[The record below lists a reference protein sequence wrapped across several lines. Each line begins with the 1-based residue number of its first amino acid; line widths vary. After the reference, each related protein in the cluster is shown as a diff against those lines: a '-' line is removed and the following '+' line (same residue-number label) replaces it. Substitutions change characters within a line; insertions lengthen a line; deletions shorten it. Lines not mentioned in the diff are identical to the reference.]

1 MVHLRLSALPI
12 YIYIYI
18 SSCLRQTPPPCLR
31 SSAVVVPCS
40 VVPQLSVRQEWWN
53 KTAPKQHPEHP
64 LNPNVVPQPLLR
76 EEWWNKTAPKQRPE
90 GPWGALELFWG
101 PFCSTTPLL
110 REVVEHIWAC
120 LGEFVGPSWAALGP
134 VWGRPGSSSAVSGLP
149 WSRLRPVL
157 GRLGAVLR
165 PLEGPRR
172 PPGRSLEATWG
183 AFVASWALRGP
194 QAKNIEKPMVF
205 QCFWPP
211 WRFQESLLGASWV
224 LLGASRSFLDA
235 SGGILVGS
243 WASQGL
249 SWGRLG
255 ASWSRLG
262 PRKMRS
268 RNHCSTTAVLKGLV
282 EPLRAARE
290 QNVGARFGRDF
301 LGLRAGRGWGRP

>member
-1 MVHLRLSALPI
+1 MGISTL
-12 YIYIYI
+12 

-149 WSRLRPVL
+149 WGRLRPVL
-157 GRLGAVLR
+157 SRLGAVLR

-194 QAKNIEKPMVF
+194 QANTLKK
-205 QCFWPP
+205 QCVLYVFWPL
-211 WRFQESLLGASWV
+211 WRFQESLLGAS
-224 LLGASRSFLDA
+224 
-235 SGGILVGS
+235 GGNLVGS

-290 QNVGARFGRDF
+290 QNVEARFSHGAC
-301 LGLRAGRGWGRP
+301 GEGGGRP